1 MKIKQYIVT
10 YNNEKQINNC
20 LNSIFTQ
27 LSDEELNILEV
38 NVINNHS
45 DLSIN
50 KEFLTKIKLLNN
62 DLRPDF
68 STGHLSRSWNQA
80 IINGFRDLKKP
91 DCDILITNQDDT
103 KFTKNYIN
111 KTLELHQTF
120 DLLQFGWGDNFVS
133 YNINAIKKIGLWDE
147 KFCNIGYQE
156 ADYFTRALLFLS
168 ESACINDFTH
178 KRSYNSLS
186 DSTLYPIELIE
197 SGNSRG
203 EIYNHTS
210 QIYHPHSKFI
220 YEMKWGVN
228 PDDGWSDIELI
239 KNLKPKLN
247 SFILYPYFEKDI
259 ETLNE
264 QAYIHKLY

>member
-50 KEFLTKIKLLNN
+50 KEFLTKIKILNN

-133 YNINAIKKIGLWDE
+133 YNINAIKKLDYGTKNSVILAIKKPTISLGL
-147 KFCNIGYQE
+147 C
-156 ADYFTRALLFLS
+156 YF
-168 ESACINDFTH
+168 
-178 KRSYNSLS
+178 
-186 DSTLYPIELIE
+186 
-197 SGNSRG
+197 
-203 EIYNHTS
+203 
-210 QIYHPHSKFI
+210 
-220 YEMKWGVN
+220 
-228 PDDGWSDIELI
+228 
-239 KNLKPKLN
+239 
-247 SFILYPYFEKDI
+247 
-259 ETLNE
+259 
-264 QAYIHKLY
+264 